1 MSYAPPSI
9 RAVAALWESKGGV
22 PLGIVG
28 DTRHVRGYHLGRDRI
43 YAPGGEG
50 DRDYSIQTPCD
61 KRGLTDAASAIDLG
75 RLYGSLADLQRFS
88 RWLVERCRAG
98 APGTDQIR
106 EVIYSPDGRLVLR
119 WDRERGVSSAPRA
132 GEADDTHRYHTH
144 ISFYRCFEQQDK
156 TAIFAPFFEAE
167 ETTMPIVQY
176 KPERWQ
182 VPKGTPFYDAPGG
195 KQIGKFSNDATI
207 TTFGA
212 PYNES
217 GTVNW
222 AYRIGLVLTAAVDKT
237 STQKLVW
244 VPRQNL
250 TYVGP
255 ANLADCTEAVTAER
269 NRWTTWLLTAPKD
282 G

>member
-1 MSYAPPSI
+1 
-9 RAVAALWESKGGV
+9 
-22 PLGIVG
+22 
-28 DTRHVRGYHLGRDRI
+28 
-43 YAPGGEG
+43 
-50 DRDYSIQTPCD
+50 
-61 KRGLTDAASAIDLG
+61 
-75 RLYGSLADLQRFS
+75 
-88 RWLVERCRAG
+88 VERCRAG
-98 APGTDQIR
+98 APGTEQIR

-156 TAIFAPFFEAE
+156 TAIFVPFFEAE

-182 VPKGTPFYDAPGG
+182 VPKGTPFYDAPNGS
-195 KQIGKFSNDATI
+195 QIGTFSKDATI

-212 PYNES
+212 PYNAS

-222 AYRIGLVLTAAVDKT
+222 NYRIGLVLTAAVDKA

-250 TYVGP
+250 TYVGT
-255 ANLADCTEAVTAER
+255 ANLGDCTEAVAAER
-269 NRWTTWLLTAPKD
+269 NRWTTWLATAPKD